1 MLVCYNKCNFRC
13 MSDSWSD
20 VLYGFDN
27 YSGNNRD
34 CINIM

>member
-13 MSDSWSD
+13 MSD

-34 CINIM
+34 CINIMQ